1 PMAPLIGITTYLEPA
16 QWGLWDITAPV
27 LPRWYIDLFQEAG
40 ATPVMLPPGTSTEV
54 IDRIDGLVI
63 AGGADVDSRLYGE
76 TPHETADAPREVRDA
91 SEIALYRAAL
101 DAELPVLGICRGVQI
116 MAVAHGGALHQHV
129 PEVTEL
135 PHKEAPL
142 VFVEHGARFEPG
154 SRIHAIYGD
163 AVTVNSFHH
172 QAVKD
177 PGTLRITG
185 TAEDGTV
192 EVCEVPGSTFIV
204 GVQWHPE
211 HPNRRVADRPLIDAF
226 LAATG

>member
-1 PMAPLIGITTYLEPA
+1 VAPLIGITSYLEPA
-16 QWGLWDITAPV
+16 KWGLWDITAPL

-76 TPHETADAPREVRDA
+76 SPHETADAPRESRDA

-101 DAELPVLGICRGVQI
+101 DAELPVLGICRGLQI

-129 PEVTEL
+129 PEVTDL
-135 PHKEAPL
+135 PHKELPL
-142 VFVEHGARFEPG
+142 TFVEHGARFEPG
-154 SRIHAIYGD
+154 SRIHSLYGD
-163 AVTVNSFHH
+163 QATVNSFHH
-172 QAVKD
+172 QAIKD

-192 EVCEVPGSTFIV
+192 EVCEVPGSTFV
-204 GVQWHPE
+204 LGVQWHPE
-211 HPNRRVADRPLIDAF
+211 HPDRRVTDRPLIDAF
-226 LAATG
+226 LAATA